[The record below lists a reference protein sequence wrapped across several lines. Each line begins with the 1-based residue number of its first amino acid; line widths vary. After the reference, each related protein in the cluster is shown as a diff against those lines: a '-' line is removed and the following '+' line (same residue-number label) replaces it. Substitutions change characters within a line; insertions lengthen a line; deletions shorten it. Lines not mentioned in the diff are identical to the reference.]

1 MDGIPRVTLND
12 GSSIPQLGL
21 GVYHVPPDDTA
32 DLVRTALELGY
43 RHVDTAQGYGNEAG
57 VGEGLRASGVPREDV
72 WITTKL
78 DDGRHGEDEARAAL
92 DESLRRL
99 GTSSVDLFLIHRP
112 GPDHAVDVATW
123 RAFVA
128 LRAEGLVRSI
138 GVSNFDRRGI
148 ERLVD
153 ATGVVPA
160 VNQIRVNPRTPHRAM
175 QRYHR
180 RRGIT
185 TESWG
190 PLREGR
196 LVSHPRARKV
206 AERVGRTP
214 AQVILRWHLQRGIV
228 VFPKSADPGRLAEN
242 LAITDFTLSRR
253 DMAALDL
260 LRRWK

>member
-1 MDGIPRVTLND
+1 M
-12 GSSIPQLGL
+12 
-21 GVYHVPPDDTA
+21 
-32 DLVRTALELGY
+32 
-43 RHVDTAQGYGNEAG
+43 
-57 VGEGLRASGVPREDV
+57 
-72 WITTKL
+72 
-78 DDGRHGEDEARAAL
+78 
-92 DESLRRL
+92 
-99 GTSSVDLFLIHRP
+99 
-112 GPDHAVDVATW
+112 
-123 RAFVA
+123 
-128 LRAEGLVRSI
+128 
-138 GVSNFDRRGI
+138 
-148 ERLVD
+148 
-153 ATGVVPA
+153 VPA

-242 LAITDFTLSRR
+242 LAITDFALSRR

>member
-1 MDGIPRVTLND
+1 MDDMPRVTLND
-12 GSSIPQLGL
+12 GHAIPQFGL
-21 GVYHVPPDDTA
+21 GVYHVPPEDTA
-32 DLVRTALELGY
+32 GVVRTALELGY

-57 VGEGLRASGVPREDV
+57 VGQGLRDAGVAREDV

-78 DDGRHGEDEARAAL
+78 DDGAHGYEAARSAL

-99 GTSSVDLFLIHRP
+99 GTDYVDLFLVHRP
-112 GPDHAVDVATW
+112 GEQDVETW
-123 RAFVA
+123 RAFEA
-128 LRAEGLVRSI
+128 LREDGRVRSV
-138 GVSNFDRRGI
+138 GLSNFGRRGI

-153 ATGVVPA
+153 RTGLVPA
-160 VNQIRVNPRTPHRAM
+160 VNQIRVNPRTPHRGM

-196 LVSHPRARKV
+196 LISHPTARRV

-214 AQVILRWHLQRGIV
+214 AQVILRWHLQRGLV
-228 VFPKSADPGRLAEN
+228 VFPKTTDPARLAEN
-242 LAITDFTLSRR
+242 IGITDFVLSRR
-253 DMAALDL
+253 DMTAIEAM
-260 LRRWK
+260 RRRP